1 MSESTFPITVDVPPT
16 AAVPLPSTADLQPF
30 RYELL
35 DEIARGGM
43 GVVVRA
49 RDRTLNRDLAVKI
62 LHEEFVRR
70 PDVIRRF
77 LDEAQIA
84 GQLQHPG
91 IVPIHEIGRLA
102 DGRPAMAMKL
112 VKGRTLSAIMRERP
126 DPSHDRPRYLAIFEQ
141 ICQTLAYAHSKGVIH
156 RDLKPLNIMV
166 GAFGE
171 VQVMDWGLAKVLG
184 DGSACVTP
192 STPDL
197 DVTLASVIETAR
209 GRDDTQ
215 AGSALGT
222 YSYMPPEQAR
232 GESDRLDRRCD
243 VFGLGAVLC
252 EILTGDPPYIGSS
265 VAAVRR
271 QALIGD
277 HSDAWRRLDACGAD
291 AQLIAL
297 AKQCMQGEPEDR
309 PRDAGAVAT
318 AISEHL
324 AGVQERLRQADI
336 ERARAETRRIE
347 SLKRRRVLAAL
358 ALAALSTIAIGI
370 AAWIHNR
377 DVRAAHQALTTARVN
392 EIIGKATSF
401 RDQAR
406 QVQLVDGNKRLE
418 AANLWDQSLKLAAE
432 AEKEVTAEPADPA
445 TMDRVREFAAAIR
458 ADNDVAARDLK
469 MLGQL
474 EAGFDLRAVISDAD
488 YDRVQP
494 KAIAVF
500 GRGGAKLYEASFREY
515 GIDVAKLDAQE
526 VAARIKK
533 SAIRDAL
540 IAALND
546 WCHIESDRPEVIPR
560 LMAACKAVDSD
571 AFRMRLRT
579 AVVAQDTAEL
589 KSLATDP
596 AALELPSSTA
606 VLLAEGLQQVGE
618 AALAVPVFEKMQRR
632 RPDDFWINDVL
643 GVLLSQ
649 TDPARTAEAMAY
661 FRAALASRPNFP
673 VIYDNLASALE
684 HKCQFARAK
693 ETICKAIEMSP
704 QFVKSRMTLADI
716 LADMGHLD
724 QAISECREVVRL
736 RPDFAFGRLS
746 LVKHLTNRGDFTEAE
761 STCREALKIKP
772 NMASGYAWLGIILAR
787 QTKYDEALR
796 LLDDAN
802 RRFPDIAEIHFAI
815 ASVFALKGEH
825 NRAIESY
832 RKSIELRPNY
842 AVVYAD
848 MRIVLGLAGRHAES
862 VKAAREALRLR
873 PDSAQLHVD
882 LGYSLTDA
890 ELYDEALSA
899 FREGLRLDPKLVGAH
914 NMMGIVL
921 DRQEKWNEAIEAYQK
936 AIALEPKK
944 AVYQAN
950 LASTYS
956 HKRDYAAA
964 IAAYQQAVSL
974 EPKKVSYQ
982 RGLAIAQEE
991 SGDRKLAIETCKQ
1004 AVELDRSDADS
1015 WNTLGNLYWRGG
1027 DSRRAV
1033 EAYQESVALCPD
1045 NATIQDNLGNALRV
1059 KGEPAEAEKVHREA
1073 IRLRPLDVSLHVNL
1087 GMDLKSQGKIDEAI
1101 AELRNAILLKNDYPG
1116 AHNQLGHTL
1125 ELAGRLEEAERAFRN
1140 VAVLLPK
1147 EGWVY
1152 ENIGRVCF
1160 RRRGLDEAV
1169 ANLQRS
1175 VEIDSKSASAFSWL
1189 APALRNLGRFEDALI
1204 AFQSWK
1210 GLAPHN
1216 KFAIDSLRQCERLRA
1231 LDPRID
1237 AIDSGQ
1243 LKPES
1248 DEQRMDFALLCYYKR
1263 RYAAAVRYF
1272 GEIAAGRATDAR
1284 NTDFLF
1290 IAAGAAMRASID
1302 AKDDADRTRFR
1313 LQALDWLKAM
1323 LEQAAKFQIHGDE
1336 IGDWRFHPAFAG
1348 VREPAALA
1356 NIPAAERLEWEKIWT
1371 EVAAV
1376 AKRPSP

>member
-1 MSESTFPITVDVPPT
+1 MSESTFPITEDMPPS
-16 AAVPLPSTADLQPF
+16 AAVPMPSTADLQPF

-91 IVPIHEIGRLA
+91 IVPIHEIGMLA
-102 DGRPAMAMKL
+102 DGRPAIAMKL

-141 ICQTLAYAHSKGVIH
+141 ICQTIGYAHSKGVIH
-156 RDLKPLNIMV
+156 RDLKPLNVMV

-192 STPDL
+192 STPELDL
-197 DVTLASVIETAR
+197 TLASIIETAR

-252 EILTGDPPYIGSS
+252 EILTGDPPYIGTA

-277 HSDAWRRLDACGAD
+277 HAAAWRRLDACGAD

-297 AKQCMQGEPEDR
+297 AKQCMQPEPEDR

-377 DVRAAHQALTTARVN
+377 DVRAAHQAQATARVN
-392 EIIGKATSF
+392 ELIGKATSF

-406 QVQLVDGNKRLE
+406 QVHLVDVNKRLE

-432 AEKEVTAEPADPA
+432 AEKEVTAEPVDPA
-445 TMDRVREFAAAIR
+445 TTDRVREFATAIR
-458 ADNDVAARDLK
+458 ADNDAATRDLK

-474 EAGFDLRAVISDAD
+474 EAGFDLRAVIRDTD
-488 YDRVQP
+488 YDRVRP
-494 KAIAVF
+494 KAVAVF
-500 GRGGAKLYEASFREY
+500 GRGGAELYETSFREY

-526 VAARIKK
+526 VAARIKN

-546 WCHIESDRPEVIPR
+546 WCHLESDRPEVIPR
-560 LMAACKAVDSD
+560 LMAACKAADSD
-571 AFRMRLRT
+571 AFRARLRT
-579 AVVAQDTAEL
+579 AVVAQNIAEL
-589 KSLATDP
+589 KSLAADP
-596 AALELPSSTA
+596 AAFRLPSLTA
-606 VLLAEGLQQVGE
+606 VLLAEGLEQFGE
-618 AALAVPVFEKMQRR
+618 AALAVPVFEELQRR
-632 RPDDFWINDVL
+632 RPDDFWVNGIL

-649 TDPARTAEAMAY
+649 TDPTRTAEAMAY

-673 VIYDNLASALE
+673 VIYDNLAMALAY
-684 HKCQFARAK
+684 KCQFERAK
-693 ETICKAIEMSP
+693 ETIRKAIDLSP
-704 QFVKSRMTLADI
+704 QFVKSRITLADI
-716 LADMGHLD
+716 LAEMGHLE
-724 QAISECREVVRL
+724 QAITECREVVRL
-736 RPDFAFGRLS
+736 RPDFAFGRLA
-746 LVKHLTNRGDFTEAE
+746 LVTHLTNHGDLAEAE
-761 STCREALKIKP
+761 STCREALKMKP
-772 NMASGYAWLGIILAR
+772 NMALGYVWLGIILAR
-787 QTKYDEALR
+787 QEKYDEALH

-802 RRFPDIAEIHFAI
+802 RRFPDMADIHFAI
-815 ASVFALKGEH
+815 ASVFAFKGEP

-842 AVVYAD
+842 MIAYAD
-848 MRIVLGLAGRHAES
+848 MRIVLASAGRHAEA
-862 VKAAREALRLR
+862 VKAAREAIRLR
-873 PDSAQLHVD
+873 PDSAQLHVG

-890 ELYDEALSA
+890 ESLDEALTA
-899 FREGLRLDPKLVGAH
+899 FRDGLRLNPKIVGAH
-914 NMMGIVL
+914 NMMGNVL
-921 DRQEKWNEAIEAYQK
+921 DRQKKWNEAIEAYQK

-944 AVYQAN
+944 AVYRAN
-950 LASTYS
+950 IASTYS
-956 HKRDYAAA
+956 HKGDYTAAL
-964 IAAYQQAVSL
+964 AAYQEATSL
-974 EPKKVSYQ
+974 EPKNAAYQ
-982 RGLAIAQEE
+982 RGLAIAQED
-991 SGDRKLAIETCKQ
+991 SGDRKLAIDTCKH
-1004 AVELDRSDADS
+1004 AVELDRADADS
-1015 WNTLGNLYWRGG
+1015 WNILGNLYWRGG
-1027 DSRRAV
+1027 DSGRAV
-1033 EAYQESVALCPD
+1033 EAYQESVALRPD
-1045 NATIQDNLGNALRV
+1045 DATIQDNLGNALRA
-1059 KGEPAEAEKVHREA
+1059 KGEPAEAAKVHREA

-1101 AELRNAILLKNDYPG
+1101 AELRNAIRLKHDYPG
-1116 AHNQLGHTL
+1116 GHNQLGHTL
-1125 ELAGRLEEAERAFRN
+1125 ELAGRLDEAEQAFRN

-1147 EGWVY
+1147 EAWVY

-1160 RRRGLDEAV
+1160 RRRKLDEAV
-1169 ANLQRS
+1169 ENLRRS
-1175 VEIDSKSASAFSWL
+1175 VEMNSKSEPAFSWL
-1189 APALRNLGRFEDALI
+1189 GPALRNLGRFEEASA
-1204 AFQSWK
+1204 AFQACK
-1210 GLAPHN
+1210 DLAPQN
-1216 KFAIDSLRQCERLRA
+1216 AFATAGLKQCERLKA

-1248 DEQRMDFALLCYYKR
+1248 EEQRMDFAFLCYYKQ
-1263 RYAAAVRYF
+1263 RYASAVRYF
-1272 GEIAAGRATDAR
+1272 GEVAAGRATDAK
-1284 NTDFLF
+1284 NTDFLY
-1290 IAAGAAMRASID
+1290 AAASAAMRASID
-1302 AKDDADRTRFR
+1302 AKEDANRTRYR
-1313 LQALDWLKAM
+1313 LQAQEWLKAM
-1323 LEQAAKFQIHGDE
+1323 LAQAAKFQIDRAE
-1336 IGDWRFHPAFAG
+1336 VGDWRFHPAFAG

-1356 NIPAAERLEWEKIWT
+1356 NIPAAERIEWQKIWT
-1371 EVAAV
+1371 EVAAI